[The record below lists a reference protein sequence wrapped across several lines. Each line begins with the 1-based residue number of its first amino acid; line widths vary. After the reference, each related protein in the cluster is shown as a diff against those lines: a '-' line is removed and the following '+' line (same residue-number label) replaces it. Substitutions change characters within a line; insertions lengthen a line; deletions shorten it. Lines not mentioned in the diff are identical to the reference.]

1 MYESIDKRMDERRKI
16 KREERLKEE
25 IKRYRM
31 EKPKIQQQFE
41 DIKRELGTMSP
52 DDWSAI
58 PDVANM
64 TRTKKNKVIL
74 RRIRTFNI
82 VVSRSLV
89 VVLITVTVTI
99 MIKVTIILNLISFQN
114 TRAERFTPVPDS
126 MIERIAS
133 QQGHS
138 TYASSGIQTALPG
151 TATSL
156 GMKTPAPGQ
165 LDLLQIGVAKNS
177 MLGVKLDQVSI
188 SFDILIC
195 LNQ

>member
-74 RRIRTFNI
+74 KRIRTFNI
-82 VVSRSLV
+82 VVPLRV
-89 VVLITVTVTI
+89 
-99 MIKVTIILNLISFQN
+99 MGYG
-114 TRAERFTPVPDS
+114 P
-126 MIERIAS
+126 M
-133 QQGHS
+133 
-138 TYASSGIQTALPG
+138 Y
-151 TATSL
+151 
-156 GMKTPAPGQ
+156 
-165 LDLLQIGVAKNS
+165 
-177 MLGVKLDQVSI
+177 
-188 SFDILIC
+188 
-195 LNQ
+195 